1 MSPRIVL
8 GVTGG
13 IAAYRAVEVLR
24 RLTERGAE
32 VQVVMTRGAREFV
45 APLTFATL
53 SRRPVHTEVWGD
65 GNTPTVDHVALAD
78 WADLLLVAPATAHTL
93 GKFAHG
99 LADDFLSTFFLA
111 HRGPVLLAPAM
122 ETAMWESPAVRR
134 NLEAVTAGGA
144 RLVGPA
150 SGSLASGHEGVG
162 RMAEPEEIVVE
173 AWNLLAPAS
182 NDLADLRLLVTAGP
196 TREPVDPIRFLSN
209 RSSGKMGY
217 ALAEAA
223 RDRGAAVTLLSGPTA
238 LPRPEGVRFFPFET
252 AADLHGLLV
261 REFPECDGLAMAAA
275 VADFIPEESKR
286 LHREDGDRTLHLHVG
301 SDILA
306 SLKPLHRGQ
315 TVVAFAAETKDFEA
329 HARRKMEAKG
339 ADLIVANDVGRSDI
353 GFDAPDNEV
362 LLLRRDGAAEAVS
375 RRSKR
380 EVADR
385 IWDAFLAARAIVRQ
399 GTPLTPSCRPLA
411 SREARPSATAGAEVR
426 RGETPRT
433 PPRGERE

>member
-13 IAAYRAVEVLR
+13 IAAYKAVEVLR

-65 GNTPTVDHVALAD
+65 GNTPAVDHVALAD

-150 SGSLASGHEGVG
+150 TGSLASGHEGVG
-162 RMAEPEEIVVE
+162 RMAEPEEIVAE
-173 AWNLLAPAS
+173 AWKVLAPGS
-182 NDLADLRLLVTAGP
+182 PDLAGLRLLVTAGP

-223 RDRGAAVTLLSGPTA
+223 RDRGAAVTLLSGPTS
-238 LPRPEGVRFFPFET
+238 LPRPEGVRFHAFET
-252 AADLHGLLV
+252 ADDLHGLLV

-275 VADFIPEESKR
+275 VADFIPEESER
-286 LHREDGDRTLHLHVG
+286 LHREDGDRTLRLRAG
-301 SDILA
+301 QDILA

-315 TVVAFAAETKDFEA
+315 TIVAFAAETKDLEGR
-329 HARRKMEAKG
+329 ARRKMEAKG
-339 ADLIVANDVGRSDI
+339 ADLIVANDVGRPDI
-353 GFDAPDNEV
+353 GFDAPDNEA
-362 LLLRRDGAAEAVS
+362 LLLRRDGAGEVVS

-380 EVADR
+380 EVAEK
-385 IWDAFLAARAIVRQ
+385 IWDAFLAVRAIGRH
-399 GTPLTPSCRPLA
+399 GTPLTPTLS
-411 SREARPSATAGAEVR
+411 
-426 RGETPRT
+426 
-433 PPRGERE
+433 RGERE

>member
-1 MSPRIVL
+1 MNHVVL

-13 IAAYRAVEVLR
+13 IAAYKAAEILR

-45 APLTFATL
+45 TALTFATL
-53 SRRPVHTEVWGD
+53 SKRPVYMEVWGD
-65 GNTPTVDHVALAD
+65 GNSPAVDHVALAD
-78 WADLLLVAPATAHTL
+78 WADLLLVAPATAHTI
-93 GKFAHG
+93 GKFAYG

-111 HRGPVLLAPAM
+111 YRGPVLLAPAM

-134 NLEAVTAGGA
+134 NVETLAAAGAGIA
-144 RLVGPA
+144 GPA
-150 SGSLASGHEGVG
+150 AGRLASGHEGAG
-162 RMAEPEEIVVE
+162 RMAEPEAIVAE
-173 AWNLLAPAS
+173 AWNILPSGS
-182 NDLADLRLLVTAGP
+182 NDLAGLRLLVTAGP

-223 RDRGAAVTLLSGPTA
+223 RDRGAAVTLASGPTG
-238 LPRPEGVRFFPFET
+238 LPRPEGVRFLSFET

-275 VADFIPEESKR
+275 VADFIPEESER
-286 LHREDGDRTLHLHVG
+286 LHREDGDRTLRLHAG
-301 SDILA
+301 RDILA

-315 TVVAFAAETKDFEA
+315 TVVAFAAETEDIEA
-329 HARRKMEAKG
+329 RARRKMDAKG

-353 GFDAPDNEV
+353 GFDAQENEV
-362 LLLRRDGAAEAVS
+362 LLLGRDGAMEAVS

-385 IWDAFLAARAIVRQ
+385 IWDAFLEARAA
-399 GTPLTPSCRPLA
+399 A
-411 SREARPSATAGAEVR
+411 SLSPGPEQ
-426 RGETPRT
+426 
-433 PPRGERE
+433 